1 MSSIIREVVEDVVTS
16 PEDKRSYRALFLMN
30 NMKVLLVSDPS
41 SDKAAAAM
49 AVHVGHMSDPEEIPG
64 LAHFCEHM
72 LFLGS
77 EKVGLHL
84 IT

>member
-49 AVHVGHMSDPEEIPG
+49 AVHVGQLDILRTIDTYYCRRSIY
-64 LAHFCEHM
+64 
-72 LFLGS
+72 
-77 EKVGLHL
+77 
-84 IT
+84 